1 MVVQDRVIRIHFTD
15 PDATDSDTDSDSDS
29 FPICQ
34 HKRVT
39 KTVVI
44 PHSIQ
49 NPKSLNQNPKS
60 PNPSQ
65 LRQPSSKYRGVRRR
79 PSGNWAAEIRDPI
92 RRVRVWLGTFSSE
105 EEAYQAYQAAYV
117 RMEKEKAQIAQ
128 EKKTQL
134 YQTATPPYQA
144 TAIRIKKRN
153 EMETVLGP
161 PVKEK
166 QREDIT
172 ADNSTMNIVYE
183 ANKLKSTVTSAA
195 HVRTGSTSS
204 VQNTSAKPLGFLED
218 LSSQLLKQME
228 ATTDADFRIGEF
240 DLCDEDLIQLDDLPL
255 WTENLDCGDY
265 SFLKF

>member
-1 MVVQDRVIRIHFTD
+1 MVLQDRVIRIHFTD

-29 FPICQ
+29 FRRCQ

-49 NPKSLNQNPKS
+49 NPKSQYQNHNPKS

-79 PSGNWAAEIRDPI
+79 QSGNWAAEIRDPI
-92 RRVRVWLGTFSSE
+92 RKIRVWLGTFSSE
-105 EEAYQAYQAAYV
+105 EEAYQAYQAAYF
-117 RMEKEKAQIAQ
+117 RFEKEKAQIAR
-128 EKKTQL
+128 ENKTQL

-144 TAIRIKKRN
+144 TALRIKKRK
-153 EMETVLGP
+153 EVETILGP

-172 ADNSTMNIVYE
+172 SDNPTMDIVYE
-183 ANKLKSTVTSAA
+183 ANKYKSSVKSAA
-195 HVRTGSTSS
+195 HVITGSSSS
-204 VQNTSAKPLGFLED
+204 VNTSAKPAGFLED

-228 ATTDADFRIGEF
+228 ATTDADFMIGDF
-240 DLCDEDLIQLDDLPL
+240 DSCDDLIQLDDLPL

-265 SFLKF
+265 SFLNF